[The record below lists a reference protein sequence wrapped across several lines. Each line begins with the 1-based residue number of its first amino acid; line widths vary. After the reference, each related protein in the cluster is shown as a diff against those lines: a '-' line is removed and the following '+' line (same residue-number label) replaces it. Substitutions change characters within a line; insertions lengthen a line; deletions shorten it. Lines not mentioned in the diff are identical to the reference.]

1 MNAGMAQ
8 SVERTPRKGEV
19 TSSILV
25 ASWPFRFLLQLI
37 LKWLQGQINKELQ
50 RKKLNFKNKLAE
62 LNELKDLNIQRE
74 D

>member
-25 ASWPFRFLLQLI
+25 ASWPFRFYYIQSK
-37 LKWLQGQINKELQ
+37 KWLQEQISKVLQ
-50 RKKLNFKNKLAE
+50 RKKLNFKNKLVE
-62 LNELKDLNIQRE
+62 LNEQKDLNIQRE

>member
-1 MNAGMAQ
+1 MAQ

-25 ASWPFRFLLQLI
+25 ASWAYSFYHI
-37 LKWLQGQINKELQ
+37 LYKKWLPEQINKESQ
-50 RKKLNFKNKLAE
+50 RKKLNFKNKLVE
-62 LNELKDLNIQRE
+62 QNEQKDLNIQKE